1 MLTMMVARVRRPQA
15 LVARNFSVQVRSVPY
30 VWATGL
36 IEPFLYLLSIG
47 IGIGHFIGAVPG
59 PNGKLVG
66 YADFVAP
73 GLLAT
78 SAMNGAIYECTVNI
92 FAKLHWT
99 RLYSAVR
106 ATPLSP
112 ADIAI
117 AEIGFAVFR
126 CTLYAGFFLLVMA
139 AYGDTASWLAILALP
154 AAALIGTAFSAA
166 GFAATCFMRSWTDFD
181 KITLVSMP
189 LFLFSATFYPL
200 SQLPRWLQLVVQA
213 LPLYPGVSLCRQLT
227 LGQLSP
233 SCSLRRGLPRPAYY
247 RCGLGRPPPHRP
259 PLGALRRRPAP
270 RLCVPRTCPLYRC
283 LCLRLFIGGACVRVW
298 SSNSWMVGSV

>member
-1 MLTMMVARVRRPQA
+1 MLTMMLARVRRPQA

-47 IGIGHFIGAVPG
+47 IGIGHFIGRVPG

-106 ATPLSP
+106 ATPLTP

-233 SCSLRRGLPRPAYY
+233 SALYDVAYLVLLTIAV
-247 RCGLGRPPPHRP
+247 GWVG
-259 PLGALRRRPAP
+259 RRRIGRLLAP
-270 RLCVPRTCPLYRC
+270 
-283 LCLRLFIGGACVRVW
+283 
-298 SSNSWMVGSV
+298 